1 MVLDFFAGISVRS
14 VDLSTSCVEKCV
26 VVKTYPLDSPR
37 QPWQVAGMFLRKLRV
52 QKDGKEHRYWS
63 LVETVRTPDG
73 PRQRTLCYLGELNSS
88 TRARWQKTVEVFNEQ
103 GESTQ
108 LKLFPAEAAAPEYPS
123 VARVLVKK
131 VRVERTRRFGDCYL
145 GLELWKR
152 LGLEEFFA
160 RHLDQ
165 EFADVPWSRVAAVL
179 AINRLCD
186 PGSELAI
193 ERHWYPGTALDD
205 LLHIG
210 TGKINDTRLYR
221 CLDRLLPLKT
231 KIEQHLKQRFGEL
244 FQAEF
249 DVLLYD
255 LTSTYV
261 EGTAE
266 ENPMMRRGYSRD
278 HRPDCEQ
285 LVLALIVNAD
295 GFPFSYELFDGN
307 RADVSTVETILRTV
321 ERKHGKARRVWIFDR
336 GVVSEENL
344 MAIRKRG
351 GQYLVGTPRSKLK
364 QFEQELLKDDF
375 EKIRPEVEV
384 KQIRIPGGEETYILC
399 RTAGRKEKEKAIRSR
414 FVAKIEKALAGL
426 EKRITAG
433 KLRDRFKMERNLGRI
448 QASHPQVA
456 DLYEMAVQD
465 SKEGPRLVWRQKP
478 EQQQWLE
485 AREGA
490 YLLRTNLTVDG
501 AADLWKKYMQ
511 LTEVEAAFR
520 SLKSELKIRPLFH
533 QLERRVKA
541 HVLVAFLGY
550 ALLVTLKH
558 LLKRSASEYSP
569 AQALKRLSELYS
581 VDIVLPTV
589 EGREICLRR
598 ITKRENDQEELLQ
611 QLRVELPERLEPI
624 QILKCSAD
632 SAIA

>member
-1 MVLDFFAGISVRS
+1 
-14 VDLSTSCVEKCV
+14 
-26 VVKTYPLDSPR
+26 
-37 QPWQVAGMFLRKLRV
+37 MFLRKLRV
-52 QKDGKEHRYWS
+52 HKDGKEHSYWS
-63 LVETVRTPDG
+63 LVETVRTADG
-73 PRQRTLCYLGELNSS
+73 PRQHTLCYLGELNGSAH
-88 TRARWQKTVEVFNEQ
+88 ARWQKTVEFFNEH

-108 LKLFPAEAAAPEYPS
+108 LKLFPCEAEVPDDPN

-131 VRVERTRRFGDCYL
+131 VRVERARRFGDCFL

-152 LGLEEFFA
+152 LGLDEFFA
-160 RHLDQ
+160 RHLDGDG
-165 EFADVPWSRVAAVL
+165 ADVAWSRVTAVL
-179 AINRLCD
+179 AINRLCA
-186 PGSELAI
+186 PGSELAV
-193 ERHWYPGTALDD
+193 EQHWYPSTALDD
-205 LLHIG
+205 LLHIAKD
-210 TGKINDTRLYR
+210 KINDTRLYR
-221 CLDRLLPLKT
+221 CLDRLLPLKSE
-231 KIEQHLKQRFGEL
+231 IEKHLKQRFGEL

-261 EGTAE
+261 EGAAE

-307 RADVSTVETILRTV
+307 RADVTTVEAILRTV

-344 MAIRKRG
+344 VAIRKRG
-351 GQYLVGTPRSKLK
+351 GQYLVGTTRSKLK

-384 KQIRIPGGEETYILC
+384 KQIKIPGGEETYILC
-399 RTAGRKEKEKAIRSR
+399 RTVGRKEKEKAIRSR
-414 FVAKIEKALAGL
+414 FVAKIEKALTGL
-426 EKRITAG
+426 EQRIADG
-433 KLRDRFKMERNLGRI
+433 KLKDRGKMFMGLGRI

-456 DLYEMAVQD
+456 DLYEMAIKDTQ
-465 SKEGPRLVWRQKP
+465 EGARLVWRQKP

-520 SLKSELKIRPLFH
+520 TLKSELAIRPLFH

-558 LLKRSASEYSP
+558 LLKRGGSEYSP
-569 AQALKRLSELYS
+569 ANVLKRLAELYS

-589 EGREICLRR
+589 EGREIWLRR
-598 ITKRENDQEELLQ
+598 ITKLDDQQQQILYQLQ
-611 QLRVELPERLEPI
+611 LPLPERLEPI
-624 QILKCSAD
+624 QILKCSEN

>member
-1 MVLDFFAGISVRS
+1 
-14 VDLSTSCVEKCV
+14 
-26 VVKTYPLDSPR
+26 
-37 QPWQVAGMFLRKLRV
+37 MFLRKVRIH
-52 QKDGKEHRYWS
+52 KDGKEHGYWS
-63 LVETVRTPDG
+63 LVETVRTADG
-73 PRQRTLCYLGELNSS
+73 PRQHTLCYLGELNGSAH
-88 TRARWQKTVEVFNEQ
+88 ARWQKTIEVFNEH

-108 LKLFPAEAAAPEYPS
+108 LKLFSSEAEVPDDPN

-145 GLELWKR
+145 GLELWKQ
-152 LGLEEFFA
+152 LGLAGFFA
-160 RHLDQ
+160 QYLDVDG
-165 EFADVPWSRVAAVL
+165 ADVPWSRVAAVL
-179 AINRLCD
+179 AINRLCA
-186 PGSELAI
+186 PGSELAV
-193 ERHWYPGTALDD
+193 EQHWYPSTALDD
-205 LLHIG
+205 LLHIEA
-210 TGKINDTRLYR
+210 GKINDTRLYR
-221 CLDRLLPLKT
+221 CLDRLLPLKS

-261 EGTAE
+261 EGAAE
-266 ENPMMRRGYSRD
+266 ANPMMRRGYSRD

-285 LVLALIVNAD
+285 LVLALIVNQE

-307 RADVSTVETILRTV
+307 RADVSTVEAILRTV

-344 MAIRKRG
+344 VAIRKRG
-351 GQYLVGTPRSKLK
+351 GQYLVGTARSKLK
-364 QFEQELLKDDF
+364 QFEQELLKNDF

-414 FVAKIEKALAGL
+414 FVAKIEKALMGL
-426 EKRITAG
+426 EKRIAEG
-433 KLRDRFKMERNLGRI
+433 KLKDRDKMLLRLGRI

-456 DLYEMAVQD
+456 DLYEMAVKD
-465 SKEGPRLVWRQKP
+465 SKEGPHLVWRQKP

-490 YLLRTNLTVDG
+490 YLLRTNLTADG

-520 SLKSELKIRPLFH
+520 TLKSELAIRPLFH
-533 QLERRVKA
+533 QLEKRVKA

-550 ALLVTLKH
+550 ALQVTLKH
-558 LLKRSASEYSP
+558 LLKRSGSEYAP
-569 AQALKRLSELYS
+569 AEALKRLGDIHS

-589 EGREICLRR
+589 EQREIWLRR
-598 ITKRENDQEELLQ
+598 IAKLDEEQKRILHQLQ
-611 QLRVELPERLEPI
+611 LELPERLEPI
-624 QILKCSAD
+624 QIQKCSEN

>member
-1 MVLDFFAGISVRS
+1 
-14 VDLSTSCVEKCV
+14 
-26 VVKTYPLDSPR
+26 
-37 QPWQVAGMFLRKLRV
+37 MFLRKLRV
-52 QKDGKEHRYWS
+52 HKDGKEHGYWS
-63 LVETVRTPDG
+63 LVETVRTADG
-73 PRQRTLCYLGELNSS
+73 PRQRTLCYLGELNGSAH
-88 TRARWQKTVEVFNEQ
+88 ARWQKTVEVFNEH

-108 LKLFPAEAAAPEYPS
+108 LKLFSSEAEVPDDPN
-123 VARVLVKK
+123 VARVLLKK
-131 VRVERTRRFGDCYL
+131 VRVERARRFGDCYL

-152 LGLEEFFA
+152 LGLDEFFA
-160 RHLDQ
+160 QHLDGDD
-165 EFADVPWSRVAAVL
+165 ADVAWSRIAAVL
-179 AINRLCD
+179 AINRLCA
-186 PGSELAI
+186 PGSELAV
-193 ERHWYPGTALDD
+193 EQHWYPSTALDD
-205 LLHIG
+205 LLHIAK
-210 TGKINDTRLYR
+210 GKINDTRLYR

-231 KIEQHLKQRFGEL
+231 KMEQHLKQRFGEL

-261 EGTAE
+261 EGAAE
-266 ENPMMRRGYSRD
+266 DNPMIRRGYSRD

-285 LVLALIVNAD
+285 LVLALIVNQD

-307 RADVSTVETILRTV
+307 RADVTTIEAILRTV

-344 MAIRKRG
+344 VAIRKRG
-351 GQYLVGTPRSKLK
+351 GQYLVGTTRSKLK

-384 KQIRIPGGEETYILC
+384 KQIKIPGGEETYILC
-399 RTAGRKEKEKAIRSR
+399 RTVGRKEKEKAIRSR
-414 FVAKIEKALAGL
+414 FVAKIEKALTGL
-426 EKRITAG
+426 EKRIADG
-433 KLRDRFKMERNLGRI
+433 KLKDRGKMFMGLGRI

-456 DLYEMAVQD
+456 DLYEMAVKD

-478 EQQQWLE
+478 EQRQWLE

-490 YLLRTNLTVDG
+490 YLLRTNLTADG

-520 SLKSELKIRPLFH
+520 TLKSELAIRPLFH

-558 LLKRSASEYSP
+558 LLKRGGSEYSP
-569 AQALKRLSELYS
+569 ANVLKRLAELYS

-589 EGREICLRR
+589 EGREIWLRR
-598 ITKRENDQEELLQ
+598 ITKLDDEQQKILFQLQ
-611 QLRVELPERLEPI
+611 LQLPERLEPT
-624 QILKCSAD
+624 QILKCSEN